1 MKDNEDVLNL
11 KFRICDNVEYKID
24 DNGRVT
30 IFEKQDH
37 RIQSFFRKL
46 KFRIPL
52 YKEIEFDEI
61 SSAVF
66 LDIDGN
72 KTVKQIGED
81 LVKRF
86 GDKVEPLYERLL
98 IFINHIYINCKYI
111 EKQDATLYRKNIKMV
126 SYLKACHF
134 LVGICKNYSI
144 YGKNY

>member
-1 MKDNEDVLNL
+1 MKNNEEVLNL
-11 KFRICDNVEYKID
+11 KFRVCDNVEYKID
-24 DNGRVT
+24 DNGIVT

-37 RIQSFFRKL
+37 KIQRFFRKL

-52 YKEIEFDEI
+52 YKEIAFDEI

-111 EKQDATLYRKNIKMV
+111 EK
-126 SYLKACHF
+126 
-134 LVGICKNYSI
+134 
-144 YGKNY
+144 

>member
-37 RIQSFFRKL
+37 RIQRFFRKL

-61 SSAVF
+61 
-66 LDIDGN
+66 

-111 EKQDATLYRKNIKMV
+111 EK
-126 SYLKACHF
+126 
-134 LVGICKNYSI
+134 
-144 YGKNY
+144 

>member
-24 DNGRVT
+24 DNGIVT
-30 IFEKQDH
+30 VLEKQDH
-37 RIQSFFRKL
+37 KIQKFFRKL
-46 KFRIPL
+46 RFKIPL
-52 YKEIEFDEI
+52 YKEITLDEI

-111 EKQDATLYRKNIKMV
+111 EK
-126 SYLKACHF
+126 
-134 LVGICKNYSI
+134 
-144 YGKNY
+144 

>member
-1 MKDNEDVLNL
+1 MKDNEEILNL
-11 KFRICDNVEYKID
+11 KFRICDSINYKVD
-24 DNGRVT
+24 DNGIVT

-37 RIQSFFRKL
+37 KIQRFFRKL

-52 YKEIEFDEI
+52 YKEIAFDEI

-66 LDIDGN
+66 LEIDGD
-72 KTVKQIGED
+72 KTVKEIGEN

-111 EKQDATLYRKNIKMV
+111 EK
-126 SYLKACHF
+126 
-134 LVGICKNYSI
+134 
-144 YGKNY
+144 